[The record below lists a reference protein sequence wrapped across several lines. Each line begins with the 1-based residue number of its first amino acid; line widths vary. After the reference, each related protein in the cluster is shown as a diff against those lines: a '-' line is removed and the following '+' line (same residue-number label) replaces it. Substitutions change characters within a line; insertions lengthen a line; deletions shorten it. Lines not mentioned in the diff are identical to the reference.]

1 MGREKDETVDPSKS
15 LNKENNLPIFSPGR
29 VLLLRRQTPQAT
41 VNMQRKM
48 GIIGAAA
55 VAFPF
60 CNRMFHRKFQ
70 LAMLK
75 IIDCNASN
83 CLSSNY
89 DPLRKFGE
97 QSRI

>member
-1 MGREKDETVDPSKS
+1 
-15 LNKENNLPIFSPGR
+15 
-29 VLLLRRQTPQAT
+29 
-41 VNMQRKM
+41 MQRKM

-60 CNRMFHRKFQ
+60 FNRMFRFHRKFQ
-70 LAMLK
+70 LEMLK

-89 DPLRKFGE
+89 DPLGKFGE